1 METVPSP
8 ETIRVARQKEN
19 DRWPSA
25 KYGFGNLSSS
35 INNHLT
41 LGYVRQPSARRAANP
56 HHERATSRAYHNR
69 VEGLLISG
77 LVITGEACG
86 FDFEQE
92 QWICPTVQAAGQI
105 DDGHLCDLRA

>member
-1 METVPSP
+1 
-8 ETIRVARQKEN
+8 VAERKI
-19 DRWPSA
+19 W
-25 KYGFGNLSSS
+25 FCNLSSS
-35 INNHLT
+35 IDNHLT
-41 LGYVRQPSARRAANP
+41 LGYVRQPSARCAANP

-92 QWICPTVQAAGQI
+92 QWICPTVQAARQI

>member
-1 METVPSP
+1 MAERK
-8 ETIRVARQKEN
+8 I
-19 DRWPSA
+19 W
-25 KYGFGNLSSS
+25 FGNLSSS

-77 LVITGEACG
+77 RPIIGEACG
-86 FDFEQE
+86 FDFKQE
-92 QWICPTVQAAGQI
+92 HRICPAVQAAGQI
-105 DDGHLCDLRA
+105 DHGHCCNLWA